1 MPLFDYR
8 CRCGAR
14 FEKLQPSW
22 RSPDPDCP
30 ACGASA
36 SRMPSAVSLAGGA
49 RPPAGPDQAPTSWEG
64 TGRGD
69 REYVAQWR
77 RKLEHRERLAE
88 KYPELST
95 RRDAVAAHEGRFER
109 APLTYRELAQR
120 ASASGDATAAAAE
133 AARSRRGS
141 GDGRAAPS
149 EVRGPDSGGPG
160 HGGSGSGGS
169 GSGGSSGAGGDRATG
184 V

>member
-8 CRCGAR
+8 CACGAR

-30 ACGASA
+30 ACGATTA
-36 SRMPSAVSLAGGA
+36 RLPSAVSLAGGA
-49 RPPAGPDQAPTSWEG
+49 RPPVGPDRAPTSWEG

-77 RKLEHRERLAE
+77 RNLEHRERLAE

-120 ASASGDATAAAAE
+120 ASASGDASAAAAD
-133 AARSRRGS
+133 AARSRR
-141 GDGRAAPS
+141 
-149 EVRGPDSGGPG
+149 VGGPG
-160 HGGSGSGGS
+160 DGASTGGSSGEAASGGS
-169 GSGGSSGAGGDRATG
+169 GVTGGDHGRA
-184 V
+184 

>member
-8 CRCGAR
+8 CECGAR

-22 RSPDPDCP
+22 RTPDPNCP
-30 ACGASA
+30 ACGDTV
-36 SRMPSAVSLAGGA
+36 SRLPSAVALAGAA

-77 RKLEHRERLAE
+77 RNLEHRQRLAD

-120 ASASGDATAAAAE
+120 ASVSGDATTAATE
-133 AARSRRGS
+133 AASSRRDGS
-141 GDGRAAPS
+141 AAGAGD
-149 EVRGPDSGGPG
+149 
-160 HGGSGSGGS
+160 
-169 GSGGSSGAGGDRATG
+169 GAGGGTSSGTG
-184 V
+184 GR

>member
-8 CRCGAR
+8 CPCGAR

-49 RPPAGPDQAPTSWEG
+49 QPPVGPDQAPTSWEG

-95 RRDAVAAHEGRFER
+95 RREAVAAHEGRFER

-141 GDGRAAPS
+141 GDGGAAPS
-149 EVRGPDSGGPG
+149 DGGG
-160 HGGSGSGGS
+160 DSGSGGS
-169 GSGGSSGAGGDRATG
+169 GSGGSAGAGGA
-184 V
+184 

>member
-8 CRCGAR
+8 CSCGAR

-30 ACGASA
+30 ACGAST
-36 SRMPSAVSLAGGA
+36 SRMPPAVSLAGGA
-49 RPPAGPDQAPTSWEG
+49 RPPAGPDQAPTSWEA

-77 RKLEHRERLAE
+77 RTLEHRERLAE

-120 ASASGDATAAAAE
+120 AAASGDATAAAAE
-133 AARSRRGS
+133 AARSRTGSGSGS
-141 GDGRAAPS
+141 GDGGAAPT
-149 EVRGPDSGGPG
+149 GGT
-160 HGGSGSGGS
+160 GGSS
-169 GSGGSSGAGGDRATG
+169 SGGSSGAGGR
-184 V
+184 